1 MKPCPLSEK
10 QRWLLSQ
17 VQRATDGQTAL
28 QRSGDATVGG
38 LCAHGSTIAS
48 LVRRGLAVCGGV
60 CAEVDGDG
68 YTVAD
73 DAPWYA
79 ITPEGRTALDAALAR
94 CV

>member
-79 ITPEGRTALDAALAR
+79 ITAEGRAALAAAEGGGR
-94 CV
+94 

>member
-1 MKPCPLSEK
+1 MTTPHTAAPLGVE
-10 QRWLLSQ
+10 RTAPDLAAIEA
-17 VQRATDGQTAL
+17 RAA
-28 QRSGDATVGG
+28 AA
-38 LCAHGSTIAS
+38 AHGSTIAS

-79 ITPEGRTALDAALAR
+79 VTAEGRAALAAAEGTR
-94 CV
+94 

>member
-79 ITPEGRTALDAALAR
+79 VTPEGRAVLAAAEGGSR
-94 CV
+94 